1 MKILLD
7 AMGGDN
13 APNSTLQGAAG
24 ALREFGDGMTIA
36 LLGENRKISNGIF
49 TLNFYQKERCLGKVQ
64 PRMAVARFED
74 EQGHIISDE
83 HRLCANSGYDRTAE
97 YDLVVRD
104 AEDGEELVR
113 APFKIDIVF
122 GLDFDL

>member
-1 MKILLD
+1 
-7 AMGGDN
+7 
-13 APNSTLQGAAG
+13 
-24 ALREFGDGMTIA
+24 
-36 LLGENRKISNGIF
+36 
-49 TLNFYQKERCLGKVQ
+49 
-64 PRMAVARFED
+64 MAVARFED

-83 HRLCANSGYDRTAE
+83 HRLCANSAAIENNDRVMRVTFQLLGGRYDRTAE